1 MHAALPDEPVACLA
15 APVRTLLVGSHCF
28 LAASVQAMQ
37 AQTPLLFLASDRS
50 ATLRSMLCAVE
61 RTMTW
66 RSGSPRGRAEA
77 PIACVQLEVCN
88 EYSQSSGKN
97 PRLPLCSVRQV
108 CAHRI

>member
-50 ATLRSMLCAVE
+50 ATQRSMLCAVE
-61 RTMTW
+61 RTMTL
-66 RSGSPRGRAEA
+66 RSGARREQQEA
-77 PIACVQLEVCN
+77 
-88 EYSQSSGKN
+88 
-97 PRLPLCSVRQV
+97 
-108 CAHRI
+108 

>member
-66 RSGSPRGRAEA
+66 RSGSPRAGRAEA
-77 PIACVQLEVCN
+77 PIACVQLEDCN
-88 EYSQSSGKN
+88 EYS
-97 PRLPLCSVRQV
+97 
-108 CAHRI
+108 RISTAL

>member
-66 RSGSPRGRAEA
+66 RSGSPRAGRAEA
-77 PIACVQLEVCN
+77 PHRVC
-88 EYSQSSGKN
+88 
-97 PRLPLCSVRQV
+97 
-108 CAHRI
+108 

>member
-66 RSGSPRGRAEA
+66 RSGSPRAGRAEA
-77 PIACVQLEVCN
+77 PIECADLKSGMNILESRLQCERNPACH
-88 EYSQSSGKN
+88 G
-97 PRLPLCSVRQV
+97 LPAV
-108 CAHRI
+108 